1 VVSIKNQKP
10 IPPKQQIIDF
20 ALTLNIDLVR
30 FTEASIL
37 KDEQSRFESWIGKG
51 FNAGMGWLEH
61 NTEKRFNPV
70 MLLEGAKTVISI
82 AVSYN
87 SDKSRGII
95 SRYAAGSD
103 YHKVIKSKLNQ
114 IALFMKRDDPGLK
127 SKACVDASV
136 ISEKS
141 FGVKSGIGWV
151 GKNSILINED
161 LGSWFYLGELVI
173 DREYEPDPPVI
184 DRCGKCTACIS
195 ACPAGAINSNRTIN
209 SGKCISYVTIENKNC
224 IGPKSASANNYR
236 SVYGCDICQE
246 VCPWNSSAVI
256 TREEAFAKPNG
267 LYLMSRESLSRLGPD
282 EFASLSKGT
291 CLERISYEKFRAN
304 LNMLTF

>member
-95 SRYAAGSD
+95 SRYAAGAD

-114 IALFMKRDDPGLK
+114 IESFMKRYDPGLK
-127 SKACVDASV
+127 SKACVDAAV

-141 FGVKSGIGWV
+141 FGARSGIGWV
-151 GKNSILINED
+151 GKNSLLINEEI
-161 LGSWFYLGELVI
+161 GSWFYLGELVI
-173 DREYEPDPPVI
+173 DREYEPDPPAA
-184 DRCGKCTACIS
+184 DRCGKCSACIS
-195 ACPAGAINSNRTIN
+195 ACPTGAINSDRTLN
-209 SGKCISYVTIENKNC
+209 SGKCISYITIED
-224 IGPKSASANNYR
+224 KSRTGQAGMAVDYQWPSF
-236 SVYGCDICQE
+236 GCDLCQE
-246 VCPWNSSAVI
+246 ACPWNTGAAL
-256 TREEAFAKPNG
+256 TREAAFLEPNG
-267 LYLMSRESLSRLGPD
+267 LYMMSREDLSRLGPE

-291 CLERISYEKFRAN
+291 CIERISYEKFRSN
-304 LNMLTF
+304 LDILTF